1 MAVERAFPR
10 LHFSRKKL
18 IALALRN
25 LSSER
30 LSQSIMQIGEATLE
44 LRRRPQLAEAI
55 AQRALMA
62 IAVNARR
69 RG

>member
-1 MAVERAFPR
+1 
-10 LHFSRKKL
+10 
-18 IALALRN
+18 LRN
-25 LSSER
+25 HGSER
-30 LSQSIMQIGEATLE
+30 LAQNIVQIGEATLE

-55 AQRALMA
+55 AQRVLMS